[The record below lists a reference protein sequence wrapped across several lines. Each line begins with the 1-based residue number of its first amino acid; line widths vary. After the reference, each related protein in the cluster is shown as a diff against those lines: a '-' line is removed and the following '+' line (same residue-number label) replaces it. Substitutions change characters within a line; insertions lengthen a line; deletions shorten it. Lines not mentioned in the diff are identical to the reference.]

1 MIYLDKRRKK
11 TINKRV
17 NLSKQKD
24 TEKQKYLKMYLIKKG
39 HTLIDLKCEV
49 ILMICDMLIDNFIKS
64 EEKGDNELL
73 LENIAFS
80 DRGLVLS
87 TLKDLQKD
95 IQENI
100 LTIDK
105 VQNII
110 NNQIKNPNNLTQSKL
125 LICLYYFYNLCADA
139 LKYSILKRNN
149 EDKIK
154 WIPDLICISI
164 IQEMIEKNYY
174 FNKFTFID
182 NYNFDEIF
190 SIYNRTNI
198 LIKKRDNISF
208 LSKEKTI
215 IGTKMAVSSEVVDR
229 LINSKNK

>member
-1 MIYLDKRRKK
+1 M
-11 TINKRV
+11 
-17 NLSKQKD
+17 
-24 TEKQKYLKMYLIKKG
+24 
-39 HTLIDLKCEV
+39 
-49 ILMICDMLIDNFIKS
+49 
-64 EEKGDNELL
+64 

-87 TLKDLQKD
+87 TLKELQKD

-215 IGTKMAVSSEVVDR
+215 IDNMMDVSSEVVDR
-229 LINSKNK
+229 LINSKYK

>member
-1 MIYLDKRRKK
+1 MPY
-11 TINKRV
+11 
-17 NLSKQKD
+17 
-24 TEKQKYLKMYLIKKG
+24 
-39 HTLIDLKCEV
+39 
-49 ILMICDMLIDNFIKS
+49 
-64 EEKGDNELL
+64 
-73 LENIAFS
+73 
-80 DRGLVLS
+80 
-87 TLKDLQKD
+87 
-95 IQENI
+95 
-100 LTIDK
+100 
-105 VQNII
+105 
-110 NNQIKNPNNLTQSKL
+110 
-125 LICLYYFYNLCADA
+125 
-139 LKYSILKRNN
+139 N

-215 IGTKMAVSSEVVDR
+215 IDNMMDVSSEVVDR
-229 LINSKNK
+229 LINSKYK

>member
-1 MIYLDKRRKK
+1 
-11 TINKRV
+11 
-17 NLSKQKD
+17 
-24 TEKQKYLKMYLIKKG
+24 
-39 HTLIDLKCEV
+39 
-49 ILMICDMLIDNFIKS
+49 MLIDNFIKS

-198 LIKKRDNISF
+198 LIKKR
-208 LSKEKTI
+208 
-215 IGTKMAVSSEVVDR
+215 
-229 LINSKNK
+229 

>member
-39 HTLIDLKCEV
+39 HTLKDLKCEV

-110 NNQIKNPNNLTQSKL
+110 NNQIKNPNNLTQSK
-125 LICLYYFYNLCADA
+125 
-139 LKYSILKRNN
+139 
-149 EDKIK
+149 
-154 WIPDLICISI
+154 
-164 IQEMIEKNYY
+164 
-174 FNKFTFID
+174 
-182 NYNFDEIF
+182 
-190 SIYNRTNI
+190 
-198 LIKKRDNISF
+198 
-208 LSKEKTI
+208 
-215 IGTKMAVSSEVVDR
+215 
-229 LINSKNK
+229 